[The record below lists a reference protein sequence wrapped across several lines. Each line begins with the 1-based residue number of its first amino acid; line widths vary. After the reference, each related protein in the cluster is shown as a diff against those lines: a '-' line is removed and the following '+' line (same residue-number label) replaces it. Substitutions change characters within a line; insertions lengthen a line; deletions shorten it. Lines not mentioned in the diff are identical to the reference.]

1 MALSLAIP
9 DEVIWAIKLPKKQM
23 ESELIKEIAYS
34 LYDRG
39 LTSMGVARRFAA
51 VSKWAFIEGL
61 AERGISRHYYASEV
75 EEDINYTRSCK

>member
-9 DEVIWAIKLPKKQM
+9 DEIVWAIKLPKKQM
-23 ESELIKEIAYS
+23 ENELIKEIAFT

-51 VSKWAFIEGL
+51 LSKWAFIEGL
-61 AERGISRHYYASEV
+61 AQRCIPRHYYASEV
-75 EEDINYTRSCK
+75 EEDINYARSCQ

>member
-9 DEVIWAIKLPKKQM
+9 DEIVCAIKLQKKQM
-23 ESELIKEIAYS
+23 ENELIKEIAFT

-51 VSKWAFIEGL
+51 LSKWAFIEGL
-61 AERGISRHYYASEV
+61 AQRCIPRHYYASEV
-75 EEDINYTRSCK
+75 EEDINYARSCQ